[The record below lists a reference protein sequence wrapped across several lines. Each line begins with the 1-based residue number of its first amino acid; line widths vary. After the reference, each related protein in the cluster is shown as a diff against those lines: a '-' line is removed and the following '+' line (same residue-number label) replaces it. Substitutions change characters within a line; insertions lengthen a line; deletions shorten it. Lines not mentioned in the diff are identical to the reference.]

1 MNPDVQRYLD
11 AVSDDRRPLFD
22 RLQAL
27 ILGLYPKAEVVIWYG
42 MPTFRAK
49 AGWVA
54 LANQKNW
61 VSLYT
66 NSPYHIAGFKAKYP
80 KFKTS
85 KACLNFRPD
94 DPFPAAEIKKVIR
107 HAIEHFDDHLKNAD
121 T

>member
-11 AVSDDRRPLFD
+11 ALPEERKPLFAK
-22 RLQAL
+22 LQDL

-42 MPTFRAK
+42 MPTFRARR
-49 AGWVA
+49 GWVA

-66 NSPYHIAGFKAKYP
+66 NSPHHIAAFKAKHP

-85 KACLNFRPD
+85 KACINFRPA
-94 DPFPAAEIKKVIR
+94 DPFPAADIKQVVR
-107 HAIEHFDDHLKNAD
+107 HAIEHFDDHLK
-121 T
+121 